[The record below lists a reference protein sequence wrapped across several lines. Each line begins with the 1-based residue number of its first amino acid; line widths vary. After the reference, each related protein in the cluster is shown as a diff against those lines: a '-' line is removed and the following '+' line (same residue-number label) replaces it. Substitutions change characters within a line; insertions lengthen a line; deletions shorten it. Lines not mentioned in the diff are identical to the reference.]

1 MRVEDLRKLLFCFLN
16 SPMDSS
22 SIYPDPEGP
31 NLQNIHHG
39 PPDRWMYCPKMGK
52 VIAEHF
58 LPFKTPLCSM
68 YDDQVEKQYRFY
80 PLDLFSTKLKGS
92 QPGAKIGLWVDLT
105 KTRRYY
111 SKKEIEQKEC
121 IYKKLP
127 LKGHGATPSE
137 EETASFCKEVSEY
150 LKHNPKG
157 VVAVH
162 CTHGFN
168 RTGFLIAAYLV
179 EELGWAIDAAI
190 GSFAACRPDGI
201 YKQDYID
208 ELFRRYGEIDDRIL
222 APPRP
227 AWENGPVDESSSE
240 ANNEEVKSQE
250 PSSSNGTVLPPVAQK
265 QRLPQFMDGLV
276 PCVNYV
282 TDKMLREQLQSMVA
296 EMCGSKK
303 SGFPG
308 SQPISMECTPEKNNM
323 QLIVQNEYL
332 FSWKADGVRYL
343 VLINGE
349 EKIFAFDRDNNVFR
363 IPDVTFLSAH
373 EDRHLK
379 STLVDA
385 EMIIDK
391 VKGRDGEEIKVPRL
405 LIYDVIRIDGTDTK
419 DWNFRKRMDCI
430 WKEIIAPR
438 TKAMGTGRIRRD
450 LEPISIRIKDFWPL
464 EQVRKVFDPKFLNA
478 VGHEI
483 DGLIFQPVNESY
495 RPGRLDTLLKW
506 KPPSHNSI
514 DFKLK
519 IIREERPGELP
530 EYVGYLYVQHEKDP
544 VDKMKVTKKLLPYDN
559 KIIECRYLNNKWEFM
574 RERTD
579 KSLPNSRATAQSV
592 FNTIRN
598 PISKEF
604 LIDFIERNIAR
615 RGVKRHH
622 E

>member
-1 MRVEDLRKLLFCFLN
+1 MG
-16 SPMDSS
+16 SS
-22 SIYPDPEGP
+22 SIYPDPDGP
-31 NLQNIHHG
+31 NEQNVHHG

-68 YDDQVEKQYRFY
+68 YDDMVEKKYRFH
-80 PLDLFSTKLKGS
+80 PLDVFNAKLKGVQS
-92 QPGAKIGLWVDLT
+92 GAKIGLWLDLT
-105 KTRRYY
+105 KTKRYY
-111 SKKEIEQKEC
+111 SKKEVEKKDC
-121 IYKKLP
+121 LYKKLP
-127 LKGHGATPSE
+127 MKGHGATPSE
-137 EETASFCKEVSEY
+137 EETESFCSEVSAF
-150 LKHNPKG
+150 LKNNPKG

-162 CTHGFN
+162 CTHGYN

-190 GSFAACRPDGI
+190 GSFAVCRPDGI

-208 ELFRRYGEIDDRIL
+208 ELFKRYGDIDDKIL

-227 AWENGPVDESSSE
+227 AWENGPVDESTAKPSNSDQQTAESSL
-240 ANNEEVKSQE
+240 
-250 PSSSNGTVLPPVAQK
+250 SNGSETLPLNNKLGV
-265 QRLPQFMDGLV
+265 PQFMDGLV
-276 PCVNYV
+276 PCVKYV
-282 TDKMLREQLQSMVA
+282 TDRLLREQLQSMIA
-296 EMCGSKK
+296 EMCGSKR
-303 SGFPG
+303 SEFPG
-308 SQPISMECTPEKNNM
+308 CQPVSMECSPERNNM

-349 EKIFAFDRDNNVFR
+349 DKIFAFDRDNNVFR
-363 IPDVTFLSAH
+363 IPNVTFLSAH
-373 EDRHLK
+373 EDRHLRA
-379 STLVDA
+379 TLVDA

-391 VKGRDGEEIKVPRL
+391 VKEPNGRETQVPRL

-430 WKEIIAPR
+430 YKGIINPR
-438 TKAMGTGRIRRD
+438 VKAMGTGRIRRE

-464 EQVRKVFDPKFLNA
+464 EQVRKVFDSKFLKS

-483 DGLIFQPVNESY
+483 DGLIFQPVNEPY

-506 KPPSHNSI
+506 KPSTHNSI

-519 IIREERPGELP
+519 IIKEERPGELP

-559 KIIECRYLNNKWEFM
+559 KIIECRYVNNKWEFM

-579 KSLPNSRATAQSV
+579 KSLPNSKATAVSV

-598 PISKEF
+598 PITKEF
-604 LIDFIERNIAR
+604 LIDFIERNCVR
-615 RGVKRHH
+615 RGLKRPHD
-622 E
+622 

>member
-1 MRVEDLRKLLFCFLN
+1 MA
-16 SPMDSS
+16 P

-31 NLQNIHHG
+31 NHQNIHHG
-39 PPDRWMYCPKMGK
+39 PPDRWMYCPKVGKASFLCFKK

-68 YDDQVEKQYRFY
+68 YDDQVEKQYRFH
-80 PLDLFSTKLKGS
+80 PLDVFSTKLKGVK
-92 QPGAKIGLWVDLT
+92 PGAKIGLWLDLT
-105 KTRRYY
+105 KTKRYY
-111 SKKEIEQKEC
+111 SRKEVENNDC

-127 LKGHGATPSE
+127 LKGHGSTPTE
-137 EETASFCKEVSEY
+137 EETENFCQEVSAF
-150 LKHNPKG
+150 LKDNPKG

-190 GSFAACRPDGI
+190 GNFAVCRPNGI

-208 ELFRRYGEIDDRIL
+208 ELFMRYGDIDDRIQ

-227 AWENGPVDESSSE
+227 AWETGPIEDSDADVNIADDKTE
-240 ANNEEVKSQE
+240 Q
-250 PSSSNGTVLPPVAQK
+250 PSSSTTNGSPPEAKKSNV
-265 QRLPQFMDGLV
+265 PQFMDGKV
-276 PCVNYV
+276 PCVTYV
-282 TDKMLREQLQSMVA
+282 TDKLLREQLQSMIA
-296 EMCGSKK
+296 DMCGSKK

-308 SQPISMECTPEKNNM
+308 CQPVSMECTPEKNNM

-343 VLINGE
+343 VLINDE
-349 EKIFAFDRDNNVFR
+349 DKVFAFDRDNNVFR
-363 IPDVTFLSAH
+363 IPDVTFLCARKN
-373 EDRHLK
+373 RHLK

-391 VKGRDGEEIKVPRL
+391 VKGQNGKEIQVPRL
-405 LIYDVIRIDGTDTK
+405 LIYDVIRIDGVDTK
-419 DWNFRKRMDCI
+419 DWNFKKRMDCI
-430 WKEIIAPR
+430 YKEIIAPR
-438 TKAMGTGRIRRD
+438 TKAMESGRILRD
-450 LEPISIRIKDFWPL
+450 SEPISIRIKDFWPL
-464 EQVRKVFDPKFLNA
+464 RQVRKVFDPKFLNA
-478 VGHEI
+478 VGHDI
-483 DGLIFQPVNESY
+483 DGLIFQPVNEPY

-506 KPPSHNSI
+506 KPSTHNSI

-519 IIREERPGELP
+519 IVREERPGELP

-544 VDKMKVTKKLLPYDN
+544 VDKMKATKKLLPYDN
-559 KIIECRYLNNKWEFM
+559 KIIECRYANNKWEFM

-592 FNTIRN
+592 FNSIRN
-598 PISKEF
+598 PITKDF
-604 LIDFIERNIAR
+604 LIDFIERNCVR
-615 RGVKRHH
+615 RGTKRSLQ
-622 E
+622 